1 MSLFGMARGP
11 RWALMAAACA
21 AVLGGCAATPRDAQE
36 ASAASVTSAAAA
48 LSVPGHAAGS
58 AGPAASMPPHESHS
72 IAFGAAAHAMPKL
85 AAAPA
90 RVAAADPRVA
100 RLSAAASPRMAA
112 KPAPEKAA
120 RTLDDYAVV
129 VSAEETIRKPGRPGE
144 MRVWIG
150 DPQFKPA
157 TPVGM
162 RSGETAIPAKSDTAK
177 VTPFAPGI
185 EVEPKESVCERID
198 PGGSEVRFQLKPVE
212 KGVFKVGA
220 DVALYDSADCS
231 GAPIPRTAATVRVE
245 VVVDVPAVVGS
256 RVLELLTVAWE
267 AFLKFWGEAVALF
280 FALLLFLLRKRLAKW
295 FGFAPAAGEGGA
307 SD

>member
-1 MSLFGMARGP
+1 MPKPAP
-11 RWALMAAACA
+11 
-21 AVLGGCAATPRDAQE
+21 
-36 ASAASVTSAAAA
+36 ASARTAAAA
-48 LSVPGHAAGS
+48 PSP
-58 AGPAASMPPHESHS
+58 
-72 IAFGAAAHAMPKL
+72 
-85 AAAPA
+85 
-90 RVAAADPRVA
+90 A
-100 RLSAAASPRMAA
+100 RLSAAAYPRKAA
-112 KPAPEKAA
+112 EPTSEKAA
-120 RTLDDYAVV
+120 RTLDDYAVM
-129 VSAEETIRKPGRPGE
+129 VSADETIRKPGHPGE

-162 RSGETAIPAKSDTAK
+162 RSGETAIPAKSNTAK

-220 DVALYDSADCS
+220 DVALYDSDDCS
-231 GAPIPRTAATVRVE
+231 GAPIPKTAATVQVQ
-245 VVVDVPAVVGS
+245 VVVDVPAAVDNG
-256 RVLELLTVAWE
+256 VLEMLEVLWE

-295 FGFAPAAGEGGA
+295 FGFKPA